1 MSLSKRNAYTEAEYS
16 QTESHIAKFSLK
28 AFENNQFIKEKDSIN
43 IINMNTAI
51 KLFIGKTNLGKR
63 PKHI

>member
-1 MSLSKRNAYTEAEYS
+1 MSLSKRNAYISAEHS

-28 AFENNQFIKEKDSIN
+28 AFENNQSIKEKDSIN
-43 IINMNTAI
+43 IINMNRAI
-51 KLFIGKTNLGKR
+51 KLFIGKTNLGKC